1 MWVRSRLPEHHLS
14 DDSRH
19 LLEVSLGIIGTMSGL
34 VLGLLV
40 ASATGSYNAQRSEVQ
55 DASSRIILLD
65 HLLAHYGPPAEP
77 ARRALRAT
85 IQQTLVRIWPQE
97 DAPGDTTQRL
107 ASIGG
112 EAVLD
117 RIADLAPK
125 TDLQTSLKPQAL
137 GIVISLGQ
145 LRWLMFEQGTSSIS
159 MPLLVLLVFWFTITF
174 IGFGLFA
181 PSNATVLIALGLC
194 ALAVSGAIFIMLE
207 MYTPFSGLLQ
217 IPSAPLR
224 EALSLLGR

>member
-1 MWVRSRLPEHHLS
+1 MWVRSRLPEHHLG

-40 ASATGSYNAQRSEVQ
+40 ASATGSYNAQRNEVQ

-85 IQQTLVRIWPQE
+85 VQQTLTRIWPQE
-97 DAPGDTTQRL
+97 DAPGDASQHL

-112 EAVLD
+112 EVVLD

-159 MPLLVLLVFWFTITF
+159 LPLLLLLIFWFTITF
-174 IGFGLFA
+174 MGFGLFA

-217 IPSAPLR
+217 IPSEPLR
-224 EALSLLGR
+224 EALTLLGH